1 MICVGTDNA
10 IYHKYY
16 DGTSGGWG
24 PSSTGYESLGGAVIY
39 DPTAVSWGPGRLD
52 LFVIGTDGGT
62 YHKAYAGG
70 WQPSQT
76 GYEDLGGVAI
86 SSVAHRS

>member
-10 IYHKYY
+10 IYHKWY

-24 PSSTGYESLGGAVIY
+24 GYESLGGTVIY

-62 YHKAYAGG
+62 YHKAYEGG
-70 WQPSQT
+70 WQPS
-76 GYEDLGGVAI
+76 YENLGGTAI